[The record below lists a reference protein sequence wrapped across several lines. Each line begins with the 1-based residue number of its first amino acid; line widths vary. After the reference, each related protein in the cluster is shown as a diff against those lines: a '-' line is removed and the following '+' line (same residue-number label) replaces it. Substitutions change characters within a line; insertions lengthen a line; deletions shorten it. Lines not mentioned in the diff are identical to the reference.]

1 MQEKELKVQ
10 GLSKQ
15 VLSIREGILENTE
28 TYKKIMQNACS
39 VEEAKKNPLTNED
52 WLSLYGSLKIT
63 YPFFMDGLEQQLP
76 GLTEEERHFCCL
88 LKLGLD
94 NQQLAIFLDIHLL
107 RSIAGVIGSVKRG
120 NLKIHKQHWK
130 S

>member
-1 MQEKELKVQ
+1 
-10 GLSKQ
+10 
-15 VLSIREGILENTE
+15 
-28 TYKKIMQNACS
+28 MQNACS

-76 GLTEEERHFCCL
+76 GLTEEERHFL
-88 LKLGLD
+88 LFVEVRGWTTS
-94 NQQLAIFLDIHLL
+94 NWQSFWIYNLL

-120 NLKIHKQHWK
+120 NLKIHKQH
-130 S
+130 